1 MSHCQTYYMLVNR
14 QDIVRNWSQGEVIG
28 RRGESV
34 KIFVITKFVLEVVA
48 KRCSVKNVFLEIS
61 QNLLENTCARVSFLT
76 KMQVY

>member
-76 KMQVY
+76 KIQIY

>member
-1 MSHCQTYYMLVNR
+1 MLVNR

-34 KIFVITKFVLEVVA
+34 KIFVITKFVLEVVT
-48 KRCSVKNVFLEIS
+48 KRYSVKNVFLEIS

-76 KMQVY
+76 KIQIY

>member
-1 MSHCQTYYMLVNR
+1 MLVNR

-34 KIFVITKFVLEVVA
+34 KIFVITKFVLEVVT
-48 KRCSVKNVFLEIS
+48 KRYSVKNVFLEIS

>member
-1 MSHCQTYYMLVNR
+1 MLVNR

-34 KIFVITKFVLEVVA
+34 KIFVITKFVLEVVT
-48 KRCSVKNVFLEIS
+48 KRCSVKNVCLEIS

>member
-1 MSHCQTYYMLVNR
+1 MLVNR

-76 KMQVY
+76 KIQIY